1 MKKTAA
7 LMLAALLACG
17 GTFCEAATQ
26 EIVVSGKGEVA
37 AAADCFSFYAE
48 MISHGKSEA
57 DAAAEN
63 AARMKKVRTA
73 LIAAGAEASRLST
86 ESFSVSPEYKSDGK
100 GNRKLVGYI
109 AESSLDVTVL
119 DLARAGAVV
128 DAATRNGADR
138 VAGIRF
144 LTEDR
149 TPYED
154 EAYRAAAA
162 DANEKATAAAE
173 QLGLPRG
180 MVLAAEDAS
189 DMSPRFHA
197 VMLARAANAE
207 ADAATQM
214 LAGEESVT
222 AGLSVTYGV
231 PDAETVRKIS
241 AEGVGT
247 VTETAD
253 MAELS
258 IVTEGEAETASKASA
273 VNAARAEKVLSALLS
288 AGVPQNRISTT
299 GYSLYQS
306 GGKKKGYTVRNT
318 LRVRLSDV
326 SRAGAVADAAIQAGA
341 TSVGGVEF
349 SYSEAAKFRAQ
360 SVSRAVAA
368 AKKRAEVIA
377 AGLGCTLGEVRSVT
391 ITETGTNNY
400 GGALYKAM
408 GTDGGAAVTE
418 ITPPRQDITSRV
430 IVEFGIL

>member
-7 LMLAALLACG
+7 LVLAALLACG
-17 GTFCEAATQ
+17 GAFGGASAQ
-26 EIVVSGKGEVA
+26 EIVVSGKGEVS

-48 MISHGKSEA
+48 IISHADSEEA
-57 DAAAEN
+57 AAAEN

-73 LIAAGAEASRLST
+73 LVAAGAEASRLST

-119 DLARAGAVV
+119 DLTRAGAVV

-144 LTEDR
+144 ETENR

-162 DANEKATAAAE
+162 DANEKAQAAAE
-173 QLGLPRG
+173 QLGISKG
-180 MVLAAEDAS
+180 MVLAAADAS
-189 DMSPRFHA
+189 EVSPRFHA

-207 ADAATQM
+207 ADTATQM
-214 LAGEESVT
+214 IAGEERVT

-231 PDAETVRKIS
+231 PDEKTVRKIS

-253 MAELS
+253 TAVLS
-258 IVTEGEAETASKASA
+258 VVTEGEAETAAKASSL
-273 VNAARAEKVLSALLS
+273 NAARSERVLSALS
-288 AGVPQNRISTT
+288 AAGVPQDRISTA

-318 LRVRLSDV
+318 LRIRLSDV
-326 SRAGAVADAAIQAGA
+326 SQAGAVADAAIRAGA
-341 TSVGGVEF
+341 TSVDGVEF
-349 SYSEAAKFRAQ
+349 SYSQASKFRAQ

-368 AKKRAEVIA
+368 ARKRAEVIA

-408 GTDGGAAVTE
+408 GSDGGTATTE
-418 ITPPRQDITSRV
+418 ITPPKQDITSRV
-430 IVEFGIL
+430 TVEFSIL